1 MVLWSSLLR
10 MDRLRAEG
18 LKLRASTEITHCA
31 MSSLADELAAD
42 LDFSDEQSV
51 HSDDDRQN
59 EQSQDQDAMDINED
73 GEATKDTDRSTNDA
87 SPSSGHQDN
96 VHKVTK
102 FLQSKQTKDILE
114 VSKGNR

>member
-1 MVLWSSLLR
+1 
-10 MDRLRAEG
+10 
-18 LKLRASTEITHCA
+18 

-51 HSDDDRQN
+51 HSDDERQN
-59 EQSQDQDAMDINED
+59 GQSQEQDAMDINED
-73 GEATKDTDRSTNDA
+73 GEATKDTDRSANDA
-87 SPSSGHQDN
+87 SPATGHADN

-114 VSKGNR
+114 VSTRNRIPFYTHVANRGLVCIVAYRTL